1 MELPEKDEEKGEEH
15 IRKLIKKSQK
25 MQINSSREEVEIIS
39 QWKTFHNKKISK
51 SRFKRKETIALCIF
65 ILTRIG
71 DKKIMQAI
79 RLKRRHSTRKSERN

>member
-1 MELPEKDEEKGEEH
+1 
-15 IRKLIKKSQK
+15 

-51 SRFKRKETIALCIF
+51 SRFKRKETIALCIL